1 MKTKLI
7 LLLFCAGAYSDAQTS
22 VTPAKQSAQK
32 ATGQHA
38 PEVTFAIDT
47 IIVHPAH
54 HIMQNKGSQVAMFGD
69 TIFISVTDASL
80 IEKKRSMNNPIVLYL
95 NRLPF
100 NINGHLAGGKPN
112 DIRFILTRYYEDDEN
127 WNKLLRSGFIDK
139 SFYVGVGLEDGSLIA
154 PISYPIEFT
163 LRTPSEAVPFILLSL
178 ALGCFTIFM
187 VWKKKLLQDKIEGY
201 YIYSLSS
208 VHLFFWTQIVL
219 LSYMLI
225 WFVCDDMNSIE
236 NSNLVLLGISA
247 GTAGISTIINGNDK
261 ALKRVRARRSQGFFH
276 DILSDRGEFCM
287 HRYQIFIFNV
297 VVGAFFIYRT
307 ISELKMP
314 VLNETILVLLGISSA
329 TYTGLKAIT
338 SKNLVKADQETS
350 PAASKT
356 DPEQP
361 GANE

>member
-1 MKTKLI
+1 MPP
-7 LLLFCAGAYSDAQTS
+7 G
-22 VTPAKQSAQK
+22 QSALLSQK
-32 ATGQHA
+32 AAGPPA
-38 PEVTFAIDT
+38 PEETFAIER
-47 IIVHPAH
+47 IRLYPAH
-54 HIMQNKGSQVAMFGD
+54 HLMRTTGSQVAMFGD
-69 TIFISVTDASL
+69 TIIISVTNASL
-80 IEKKRSMNNPIVLYL
+80 IEKKRKMENPIVLYL

-112 DIRFILTRYYEDDEN
+112 DIRFILTRHYEDDEK

-139 SFYVGVGLEDGSLIA
+139 SFYVGVGLEDGSMIA
-154 PISYPIEFT
+154 PISYPMAFT
-163 LRTPSEAVPFILLSL
+163 LRTPSEAIPFILLSL
-178 ALGCFTIFM
+178 ALGCFTVYL
-187 VWKKKLLQDKIEGY
+187 VWNKKLLQDKIGGN
-201 YIYSLSS
+201 YIYSLSN

-247 GTAGISTIINGNDK
+247 GTAGISTIINGNNKKLKSLK
-261 ALKRVRARRSQGFFH
+261 ARPSQGFFT

-287 HRYQIFIFNV
+287 NRYQMFIFNV

-338 SKNLVKADQETS
+338 STNLLKTQRKTSATSSKNAPELA
-350 PAASKT
+350 
-356 DPEQP
+356 DPE
-361 GANE
+361 E